1 MYSILYENGGD
12 NMLDIVKDRRLA
24 LGITQAE
31 LANKSGVSRAT
42 VSDIENGKKVSIKTE
57 TLMRLAE
64 ALGVKVKDFFT

>member
-1 MYSILYENGGD
+1 
-12 NMLDIVKDRRLA
+12 MLDVVKDRRLA

-31 LANKSGVSRAT
+31 LANKSGISRAT

-64 ALGVKVKDFFT
+64 ALGIKVKDFFT

>member
-1 MYSILYENGGD
+1 
-12 NMLDIVKDRRLA
+12 MLDIVKDRRLA